1 MAAQQQVVPRPRSR
15 QVLGSLIHHGEQ
27 GPPQQSSLQP
37 RFVRFASV
45 RRGEEEEEEEE
56 EAHCLP
62 LQLHASRGAQGSA
75 PCGEED

>member
-27 GPPQQSSLQP
+27 RSPQQSSPRP

-45 RRGEEEEEEEE
+45 QHGEEEEEEE

-62 LQLHASRGAQGSA
+62 LQLHASHRSQGSA
-75 PCGEED
+75 LCRGED